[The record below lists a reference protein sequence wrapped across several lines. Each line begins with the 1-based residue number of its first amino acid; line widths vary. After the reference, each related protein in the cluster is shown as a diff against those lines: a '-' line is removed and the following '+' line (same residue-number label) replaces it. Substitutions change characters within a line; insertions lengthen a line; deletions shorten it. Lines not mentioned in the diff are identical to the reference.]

1 MKIVAKVTEG
11 YFMESLVPERC
22 ATKKQPKQDVRKI
35 SFQKQFKSIFK
46 KKVINQDQNPLKTPT
61 FCQLAVRRCSRATLI
76 YLTHGTPLA
85 QKITVK

>member
-46 KKVINQDQNPLKTPT
+46 KKSNKSGSKSSQNSNLLQVCGKKM
-61 FCQLAVRRCSRATLI
+61 Q
-76 YLTHGTPLA
+76 
-85 QKITVK
+85 